1 MITLLQTAVCFSGV
15 NRMSE
20 NEGEDLSSSDI
31 FSGISLP
38 EAEEL
43 DDKEYNIPQVEA
55 PPTLESILSEDV
67 LCDLDVD
74 LLLSEE
80 LSQLTAM
87 PEDGSNTN
95 TVKDEERAA
104 KDSTTSE
111 WIKEPPLP
119 AIKQEAVLHHIT
131 LKGLSAQIT
140 SAANKVDAG
149 TPTAMAVCGIIA
161 IGTSNGLIL
170 IFDPSQVLK
179 LCLGSTSLGAQY
191 GAISALSL
199 NNDCTQIV
207 SGFTK
212 GQILQWDLET
222 GKLLRTIT
230 NVLPHGTTVLN
241 IKFTDDPSVAVCS
254 DSTGSVFELSFK
266 RSMGTK
272 TCEARCLFSSDKGQV
287 CCVEPLRIPE
297 YFLEHPAAQYSL
309 VAMVSLKKLLVISL
323 KPVLHVIHASP
334 FLKTD
339 PYCVPVLAWHFM
351 LIKECDDP
359 VLAFCRGSSM
369 TLFHVKCTG
378 ESLECVKI
386 MEANHQYDIVNVKW
400 MNSQTLL
407 LIDPLDKLHILD
419 RESQEEMELLD
430 LSDMQLIHTSSFL
443 RPLTPGE
450 HISPTLAEIGEK
462 STYQSVCTHG
472 GETVLLGA
480 KSVHVVSLRTW
491 EERINFL
498 VKQDCFAEALGL
510 AWVFF
515 NGTAKAVFGL
525 SGKKQKKKA
534 IVANKVAKMLLNY
547 IEISLRRCPEQGK
560 LEIMEEHFQKT
571 IPLCVTCCFKFNK
584 TDLLFGE
591 VYDKLNHNAVAL
603 GVLFEC
609 LEPYILADRLKD
621 ITPLVV
627 KELVV
632 YYENG
637 GMLDAL
643 ESLITHLDITTLDLH
658 QIVLLTRKYKLFDAL
673 IYVYNKGM
681 NDFITPIEE
690 MIQAMENALKS
701 ENTDELVAVGN
712 KILVYISCSLTGR
725 AYPLGVI
732 SEDLVPV
739 VKTEVFSCLTRL
751 HSKNAD
757 PDEGPHPY
765 IRTLL
770 KCNTREFLNV
780 LALTFEDMQQYS
792 QAVEFLQIITDVLL
806 KVMLESVDF
815 TPSQIGCLFTFL
827 ARQIAKTENAL
838 FVNMQLF
845 DQVLDFLCNP
855 EDGTRHTE
863 RQQAL
868 LELLQAGGAIY
879 FDEDKL
885 LSMAEKMQFYQIC
898 EFVYE
903 ERRLYTSIVGCYLK
917 DAARRDQVFGYIN
930 DVITRADLTNEE
942 KIAFQNEVF
951 CNIQELLTLSPNRT
965 AMLILQKFQDSI
977 PLIMETLQQDSKLL
991 FDFLHGIFNP
1001 RVEQWPFK
1009 DASLL
1014 NHEFHEMYIELLC
1027 QNHSDQVLGFLKLS
1041 DLYRPEEAV
1050 KIVQK
1055 HQVYDALAFLLEMQ
1069 GNIQGAFSVLLEHM
1083 KSRLHT
1089 LTECGAS
1096 VMGKEGPAIH
1106 SSDSGF
1112 VQTVPS
1118 LLKQIIGFCQRASDT
1133 LDTQQKEELWFPLLD
1148 LLMSPAEHLQ
1158 SSPPDQVINSMKALT
1173 KDVLEGMAAYIPLT
1187 DILQR
1192 LIQDPVYSVGNYGE
1206 IKGIILGMLDTFVYE
1221 KTLLEATKSLL
1232 NQDLHWSLCSLRATV
1247 TRGLTPAHKLC
1258 GVCTQQYNKHRAG
1271 AKIIVFSCGH
1281 VYHTACLQ
1289 SSLSQQEGQQGE
1301 WACLKCLSANKKW
1314 TSITHGRVGHKTQ
1327 LSILTELARQNSD
1340 GFTLGGRTDL
1350 FQQGDFQLKLAPPP
1364 LVDST

>member
-1 MITLLQTAVCFSGV
+1 MGVEETTYMKTATVVYVYPNSRTASKANLADEGGIFPWVCIYSEPSLLLFVELEAGQAATPDEAGAASLSGAGVASLSGAGVASLSGAGVASLSGARQASLGGESLASPGKAELVTPGDGGSGHSGGASGSGPSGGNVIHAKVKGVSRSGCNEITTVVEVKETLKSLTPIPSGHV
-15 NRMSE
+15 PIITNSSCQCPQ
-20 NEGEDLSSSDI
+20 LSPNQDVLIMCYQWRSRQN
-31 FSGISLP
+31 GTISLEKLLAYKWKHP
-38 EAEEL
+38 L

-67 LCDLDVD
+67 LCDHEVD

-95 TVKDEERAA
+95 TEEDEERAA
-104 KDSTTSE
+104 KDSSTE

-199 NNDCTQIV
+199 NNHCTQIV

-230 NVLPHGTTVLN
+230 NVLPLGTTVLN

-297 YFLEHPAAQYSL
+297 DFLEHPAAQYSL

-323 KPVLHVIHASP
+323 KPVLQVIHASP
-334 FLKTD
+334 FLK
-339 PYCVPVLAWHFM
+339 
-351 LIKECDDP
+351 
-359 VLAFCRGSSM
+359 
-369 TLFHVKCTG
+369 VKCTG

-386 MEANHQYDIVNVKW
+386 IEANHQYDIVNVKW

-407 LIDPLDKLHILD
+407 LIDPLDKLHVLD
-419 RESQEEMELLD
+419 RESQEELELLD
-430 LSDMQLIHTSSFL
+430 LPDMQLIHTSSFL

-450 HISPTLAEIGEK
+450 HISPTL
-462 STYQSVCTHG
+462 
-472 GETVLLGA
+472 
-480 KSVHVVSLRTW
+480 SVHVVSLRTW

-498 VKQDCFAEALGL
+498 VKQDRFAEALGL

-534 IVANKVAKMLLNY
+534 IVANKVAEMLLNY

-560 LEIMEEHFQKT
+560 LEIMEEHFQ
-571 IPLCVTCCFKFNK
+571 
-584 TDLLFGE
+584 
-591 VYDKLNHNAVAL
+591 
-603 GVLFEC
+603 
-609 LEPYILADRLKD
+609 
-621 ITPLVV
+621 
-627 KELVV
+627 
-632 YYENG
+632 
-637 GMLDAL
+637 
-643 ESLITHLDITTLDLH
+643 
-658 QIVLLTRKYKLFDAL
+658 
-673 IYVYNKGM
+673 
-681 NDFITPIEE
+681 
-690 MIQAMENALKS
+690 
-701 ENTDELVAVGN
+701 
-712 KILVYISCSLTGR
+712 
-725 AYPLGVI
+725 
-732 SEDLVPV
+732 
-739 VKTEVFSCLTRL
+739 
-751 HSKNAD
+751 
-757 PDEGPHPY
+757 
-765 IRTLL
+765 
-770 KCNTREFLNV
+770 
-780 LALTFEDMQQYS
+780 TFEDMQQYS
-792 QAVEFLQIITDVLL
+792 QAVEFLQIITDILL

-838 FVNMQLF
+838 FVNIQLF
-845 DQVLDFLCNP
+845 D
-855 EDGTRHTE
+855 
-863 RQQAL
+863 QAL

-898 EFVYE
+898 QFVYE

-917 DAARRDQVFGYIN
+917 DAARR
-930 DVITRADLTNEE
+930 
-942 KIAFQNEVF
+942 
-951 CNIQELLTLSPNRT
+951 ELLTLSPNRT
-965 AMLILQKFQDSI
+965 AMLILQKFKDSI

-1027 QNHSDQVLGFLKLS
+1027 QNQTDQVLGFLKLS

-1069 GNIQGAFSVLLEHM
+1069 GNIQGAFSVLLECIQM
-1083 KSRLHT
+1083 YILFT
-1089 LTECGAS
+1089 
-1096 VMGKEGPAIH
+1096 
-1106 SSDSGF
+1106 
-1112 VQTVPS
+1112 
-1118 LLKQIIGFCQRASDT
+1118 FCSI
-1133 LDTQQKEELWFPLLD
+1133 KG
-1148 LLMSPAEHLQ
+1148 
-1158 SSPPDQVINSMKALT
+1158 MKALT

-1350 FQQGDFQLKLAPPP
+1350 FQQADFQLKLAPPP

>member
-1 MITLLQTAVCFSGV
+1 MDIRKFFKRGSA
-15 NRMSE
+15 
-20 NEGEDLSSSDI
+20 SSS
-31 FSGISLP
+31 
-38 EAEEL
+38 AEG
-43 DDKEYNIPQVEA
+43 Q
-55 PPTLESILSEDV
+55 S
-67 LCDLDVD
+67 
-74 LLLSEE
+74 
-80 LSQLTAM
+80 
-87 PEDGSNTN
+87 
-95 TVKDEERAA
+95 
-104 KDSTTSE
+104 
-111 WIKEPPLP
+111 
-119 AIKQEAVLHHIT
+119 
-131 LKGLSAQIT
+131 
-140 SAANKVDAG
+140 
-149 TPTAMAVCGIIA
+149 
-161 IGTSNGLIL
+161 
-170 IFDPSQVLK
+170 DPSQVLK

-309 VAMVSLKKLLVISL
+309 VAMVSLKK
-323 KPVLHVIHASP
+323 
-334 FLKTD
+334 TD

-407 LIDPLDKLHILD
+407 LIDPLDKLHVLD

-450 HISPTLAEIGEK
+450 HISPTL
-462 STYQSVCTHG
+462 
-472 GETVLLGA
+472 
-480 KSVHVVSLRTW
+480 
-491 EERINFL
+491 RINFL

-515 NGTAKAVFGL
+515 NGTAKAVFG
-525 SGKKQKKKA
+525 
-534 IVANKVAKMLLNY
+534 
-547 IEISLRRCPEQGK
+547 R
-560 LEIMEEHFQKT
+560 
-571 IPLCVTCCFKFNK
+571 
-584 TDLLFGE
+584 DLLFGE

-681 NDFITPIEE
+681 NDFITPI
-690 MIQAMENALKS
+690 
-701 ENTDELVAVGN
+701 
-712 KILVYISCSLTGR
+712 
-725 AYPLGVI
+725 
-732 SEDLVPV
+732 
-739 VKTEVFSCLTRL
+739 EVFSCLTRL

-845 DQVLDFLCNP
+845 DQ
-855 EDGTRHTE
+855 
-863 RQQAL
+863 AL

-917 DAARRDQVFGYIN
+917 DAARR
-930 DVITRADLTNEE
+930 
-942 KIAFQNEVF
+942 
-951 CNIQELLTLSPNRT
+951 ELLTLSPNRT

-977 PLIMETLQQDSKLL
+977 PLIMETLQQ
-991 FDFLHGIFNP
+991 
-1001 RVEQWPFK
+1001 
-1009 DASLL
+1009 
-1014 NHEFHEMYIELLC
+1014 
-1027 QNHSDQVLGFLKLS
+1027 
-1041 DLYRPEEAV
+1041 
-1050 KIVQK
+1050 IVQK

-1069 GNIQGAFSVLLEHM
+1069 GNIQGAFSVLLE
-1083 KSRLHT
+1083 
-1089 LTECGAS
+1089 
-1096 VMGKEGPAIH
+1096 
-1106 SSDSGF
+1106 
-1112 VQTVPS
+1112 
-1118 LLKQIIGFCQRASDT
+1118 
-1133 LDTQQKEELWFPLLD
+1133 ELWFPLLD

-1158 SSPPDQVINSMKALT
+1158 SSPPDQVINNNGTVQNNGADNGTVQNNGADNGMKALT

-1221 KTLLEATKSLL
+1221 K
-1232 NQDLHWSLCSLRATV
+1232 
-1247 TRGLTPAHKLC
+1247 
-1258 GVCTQQYNKHRAG
+1258 
-1271 AKIIVFSCGH
+1271 
-1281 VYHTACLQ
+1281 
-1289 SSLSQQEGQQGE
+1289 
-1301 WACLKCLSANKKW
+1301 
-1314 TSITHGRVGHKTQ
+1314 